1 VGQSARYASITPV
14 KIVRNSM
21 YGILRPTSVDA
32 DAIVVV
38 SDKVQEQPWEG
49 YVATVAVGGT
59 R

>member
-1 VGQSARYASITPV
+1 
-14 KIVRNSM
+14 M

-32 DAIVVV
+32 NAIIVI